1 MRWADGIRNHLVGAL
16 PHLRNPGTIAGLAR
30 PHIFG
35 GMQYR
40 RLGRTGLKISE
51 ITYGSWLTFGN
62 QVELDA
68 AKEIVER
75 AFALG
80 VNSFDTADVY
90 KAGQAESLLG
100 QILPK
105 RRRSEYVLATKAFW
119 PMSEHV
125 TDRGLSRKHLFDS
138 IEASLERLNLRYVD
152 LFYCHRFDP
161 ETPLAETCEALDDL
175 VRLGKILYWG
185 TSEWTADQ
193 IREANVL
200 CRDRNWHAPVVNQ
213 PYYNLLG
220 RGIEAGILP
229 TCVEFG
235 MGTANFSPL
244 AQGVLSGKYSHGK
257 VPAGSR
263 GGNAS
268 QNMWMKDHLSDPDL
282 LDRVGRLS
290 EIGSRYGAT
299 ASQVALAWV
308 LGNPAITSVIVGAT
322 SVSQLEE
329 NIGASGLRLDPSD
342 LALLDEW
349 FPAKP

>member
-1 MRWADGIRNHLVGAL
+1 
-16 PHLRNPGTIAGLAR
+16 
-30 PHIFG
+30 
-35 GMQYR
+35 MQYR

-51 ITYGSWLTFGN
+51 VTYGSWLTFGS

-68 AKEIVER
+68 AREIVER

-90 KAGQAESLLG
+90 KAGEAETLLG

-105 RRRSEYVLATKAFW
+105 HRRSEYVVATKAFW

-138 IEASLERLNLRYVD
+138 IDASLERLHLRNVD
-152 LFYCHRFDP
+152 IFYCHRFDP

-175 VRLGKILYWG
+175 IRLGKIVYWG
-185 TSEWTADQ
+185 TSEWTAAQ
-193 IREANVL
+193 IREANLL
-200 CRDRNWHAPVVNQ
+200 CHDRNWHAPVVNQ

-220 RGIEAGILP
+220 RGIEAEILP

-244 AQGVLSGKYSHGK
+244 AQGILSGKYSKGTI
-257 VPAGSR
+257 PSGAR

-268 QNMWMKDHLSDPDL
+268 QNMWMKDHLADRDL
-282 LDRVGRLS
+282 LDRVDRIAGVAQKHGIAS
-290 EIGSRYGAT
+290 
-299 ASQVALAWV
+299 SQVALAWV
-308 LGNPAITSVIVGAT
+308 LRNPSITSVIVGAT
-322 SVSQLEE
+322 TVAQLEE
-329 NIGASGLRLDPSD
+329 NVAASGVTLDASD
-342 LALLDEW
+342 LALLEEW
-349 FPAKP
+349 FPAKG

>member
-1 MRWADGIRNHLVGAL
+1 
-16 PHLRNPGTIAGLAR
+16 
-30 PHIFG
+30 
-35 GMQYR
+35 MQYR

-68 AKEIVER
+68 ATEIVER

-105 RRRSEYVLATKAFW
+105 RRRSEYVVATKAFW
-119 PMSEHV
+119 PMSDHV

-138 IEASLERLNLRYVD
+138 IDASLERLRLRNVD
-152 LFYCHRFDP
+152 IFYCHRFDP

-175 VRLGKILYWG
+175 IRLGKIAYWG
-185 TSEWTADQ
+185 TSEWSAAQ
-193 IREANVL
+193 IREANLL
-200 CRDRNWHAPVVNQ
+200 CRTRNWHAPAVNQ

-220 RGIEAGILP
+220 RGIEADILP

-244 AQGVLSGKYSHGK
+244 AQGVLSGKYSKGAI
-257 VPAGSR
+257 PAGAR

-268 QNMWMKDHLSDPDL
+268 QNMWMKDHLADREL
-282 LDRVGRLS
+282 LDRVDRIAS
-290 EIGSRYGAT
+290 IASKHRIT
-299 ASQVALAWV
+299 PSQVALAWV
-308 LGNPAITSVIVGAT
+308 LRNPSITSVIVGAT
-322 SVSQLEE
+322 SVAQLEE
-329 NIGASGLRLDPSD
+329 NVGASGVVLDPSD
-342 LALLDEW
+342 IALLEEW
-349 FPAKP
+349 FPAKG

>member
-1 MRWADGIRNHLVGAL
+1 
-16 PHLRNPGTIAGLAR
+16 
-30 PHIFG
+30 
-35 GMQYR
+35 MQYR

-68 AKEIVER
+68 ATEIVER

-105 RRRSEYVLATKAFW
+105 RRRSEYVVATKAFW
-119 PMSEHV
+119 PMSDHV

-138 IEASLERLNLRYVD
+138 IDASLERLRLRNVD
-152 LFYCHRFDP
+152 IFYCHRFDP

-175 VRLGKILYWG
+175 IRLGKIAYWG
-185 TSEWTADQ
+185 TSEWSAAQ
-193 IREANVL
+193 IREANLL
-200 CRDRNWHAPVVNQ
+200 CHARNWHAPAVNQ

-220 RGIEAGILP
+220 RGIEADILP

-244 AQGVLSGKYSHGK
+244 AQGVLSGKYSKGAI
-257 VPAGSR
+257 PAGAR

-268 QNMWMKDHLSDPDL
+268 QNMWMKDHLADREL
-282 LDRVGRLS
+282 LDRVDRIAS
-290 EIGSRYGAT
+290 IASKHGAT
-299 ASQVALAWV
+299 SSQVALAWV
-308 LGNPAITSVIVGAT
+308 LRNPSITSVIVGAT
-322 SVSQLEE
+322 SVAQLEE
-329 NIGASGLRLDPSD
+329 NVGASGVALDPSD
-342 LALLDEW
+342 IALLEEW
-349 FPAKP
+349 FPAKG